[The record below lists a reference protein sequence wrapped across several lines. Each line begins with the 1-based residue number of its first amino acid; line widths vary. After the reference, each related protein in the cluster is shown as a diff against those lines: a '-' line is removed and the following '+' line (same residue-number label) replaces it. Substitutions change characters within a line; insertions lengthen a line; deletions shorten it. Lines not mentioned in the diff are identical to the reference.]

1 MADCRKH
8 NLRPLRQV
16 CRECPLLC
24 KQLALCAGALVAI
37 DGSKGKA
44 VNAKAR
50 NFPQDKLTT
59 LLQQIDQRVEG
70 SFKELDGQDNHDEA
84 GTPGGAVAAT
94 VPAKMEALQ
103 QRKLRYAGLQAQ

>member
-1 MADCRKH
+1 MADFRKN
-8 NLRPLRQV
+8 NLMPLRQV
-16 CRECPLLC
+16 CREFTLLC
-24 KQLALCAGALVAI
+24 KQMDLFAGELVAI
-37 DGSKGKA
+37 DGSKFTA

-50 NFPQDKLTT
+50 NFTQDKLTK